1 MSRNKGEN
9 RKEAWE
15 AAAVATLMRMTELSL
30 AAHLDVSK
38 ALLFG
43 SGLSGGRL
51 EEAAARIEA
60 GGEMG
65 DRTAIAADLSDINF
79 VGILGVATA
88 LICTC
93 DADGGQADSAVKCI
107 TNLDLES
114 CERIIDAIAVE
125 REQWDKCT
133 RELGE
138 KPFANYIRM
147 MNFRRNL
154 QVERFEL
161 VVEEFDFIVAHR
173 SELKLSKVKDW
184 KIAEK
189 LFIEAAVV
197 VARTG
202 AEDSGYDASASSNN
216 SSAGGTKGRPPSVH
230 YAIPGGRQVP
240 SQAEITEGIK
250 KLKAEGKDINFV
262 CSNCSKQA
270 VHTVDKQLEFTSKG
284 WFNTPRKCTSCT
296 KEQDKSRVCFD
307 FQNGRSCRKGDL
319 CRFSHSNAMKGDRE
333 EINVRHA
340 ASMDSEPSSSDEYG
354 DY

>member
-1 MSRNKGEN
+1 M
-9 RKEAWE
+9 
-15 AAAVATLMRMTELSL
+15 
-30 AAHLDVSK
+30 K

-138 KPFANYIRM
+138 RPFANYIRM

-161 VVEEFDFIVAHR
+161 VVEEFDFIATFQR
-173 SELKLSKVKDW
+173 
-184 KIAEK
+184 
-189 LFIEAAVV
+189 
-197 VARTG
+197 
-202 AEDSGYDASASSNN
+202 DSFCAI
-216 SSAGGTKGRPPSVH
+216 
-230 YAIPGGRQVP
+230 YA
-240 SQAEITEGIK
+240 
-250 KLKAEGKDINFV
+250 
-262 CSNCSKQA
+262 
-270 VHTVDKQLEFTSKG
+270 
-284 WFNTPRKCTSCT
+284 
-296 KEQDKSRVCFD
+296 
-307 FQNGRSCRKGDL
+307 CR
-319 CRFSHSNAMKGDRE
+319 N
-333 EINVRHA
+333 
-340 ASMDSEPSSSDEYG
+340 
-354 DY
+354 